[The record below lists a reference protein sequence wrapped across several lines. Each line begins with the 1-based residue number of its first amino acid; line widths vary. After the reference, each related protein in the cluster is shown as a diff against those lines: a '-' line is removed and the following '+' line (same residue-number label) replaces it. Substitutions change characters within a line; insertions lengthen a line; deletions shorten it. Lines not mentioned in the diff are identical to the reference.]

1 MAFNDFSEFP
11 RGRTQVTSLTNTAQ
25 SVFTGPGR
33 VSGVVINGGANPEIV
48 IFRANDDSPEYFR
61 FDIAATSSVYIPVRF
76 FAEEGLEVLTATAAG
91 DVTVT
96 VFYFEP
102 SSPIG

>member
-1 MAFNDFSEFP
+1 MTEFP
-11 RGRTQVTSLTNTAQ
+11 RGRSQITSLTTTAQ
-25 SVFTGPGR
+25 SVFTGPNR
-33 VSGVVINGGANPEIV
+33 VAGVVINGGAAAEIV

-61 FDIAATSSVYIPVRF
+61 YHIAANTSAFLPVSF
-76 FAEEGLEVLTATAAG
+76 FAEDGLEVITASAAG

-102 SSPIG
+102 SSP